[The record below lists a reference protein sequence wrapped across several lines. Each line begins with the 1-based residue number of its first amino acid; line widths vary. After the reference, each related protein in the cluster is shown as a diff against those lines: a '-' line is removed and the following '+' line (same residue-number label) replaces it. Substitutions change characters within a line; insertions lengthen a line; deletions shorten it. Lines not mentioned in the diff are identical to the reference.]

1 MNKKTLAILL
11 SKLNVIT
18 IPQPHLEQY
27 QTDSEI
33 ASIILW
39 QAYMNGDIEDKLV
52 ADLGCG
58 NGIFGIG
65 ALLLGAKKVYF
76 VDKDKGSINVL
87 KENLSYI
94 EGGEYEIFNV
104 DINDFN
110 HKVDIVIENPPFGVQ
125 KIHIDKVFLEKSFEI
140 SNKIY
145 TLHKIESKEF
155 IQELSNKY
163 GFEVLGIIDL
173 DFVLKKT
180 MHYHKKANYNVKVGC
195 WILEKNR

>member
-1 MNKKTLAILL
+1 MNKKTLAVLL
-11 SKLNVIT
+11 SKLNTVIN
-18 IPQPHLEQY
+18 PKPYLEQY

-39 QAYMNGDIEDKLV
+39 QAYMNGDIEDKIV

-65 ALLLGAKKVYF
+65 SLLLGAKKVYF
-76 VDKDKGSINVL
+76 VDKDKESIIVL

-94 EGGEYEIFNV
+94 AGGEYEIFSV
-104 DINDFN
+104 DIANFN

-125 KIHIDKVFLEKSFEI
+125 KIHSDKIFLEKSFEI

-145 TLHKIESKEF
+145 SLHKIESKQF
-155 IQELSNKY
+155 INELAGKNSFN
-163 GFEVLGIIDL
+163 VLGIIDI

-180 MHYHKKANYNVKVGC
+180 MNYHKKANYNVKVGC
-195 WILEKNR
+195 WILEKN

>member
-1 MNKKTLAILL
+1 MNKKTLAVLL
-11 SKLNVIT
+11 SRLNT
-18 IPQPHLEQY
+18 INNPKPYLEQY

-76 VDKDKGSINVL
+76 VEKDKESVSVL
-87 KENLSYI
+87 KQNLDYI
-94 EGGEYEIFNV
+94 EGGEYEIVVSDIQKFNE
-104 DINDFN
+104 
-110 HKVDIVIENPPFGVQ
+110 KVDLIVENPPFGVQ
-125 KIHIDKVFLEKSFEI
+125 KAHNDKIFLEKSFEI
-140 SNKIY
+140 SQKIY
-145 TLHKIESKEF
+145 SLHKIESKEF
-155 IQELSNKY
+155 IQELSNKHC
-163 GFEVLGIIDL
+163 FSVLGIIDI

-180 MHYHKKANYNVKVGC
+180 MRYHKKTNYNVKVGC
-195 WILEKNR
+195 WILEKTL

>member
-1 MNKKTLAILL
+1 MNKKTLAVLL

-18 IPQPHLEQY
+18 NPKPDLEQY
-27 QTDSEI
+27 QTDAEI

-39 QAYMNGDIEDKLV
+39 QAYMNGDVEDKLI

-76 VDKDKGSINVL
+76 VDKDKESMTLL

-94 EGGEYEIFNV
+94 EGGEYEIFNL
-104 DINDFN
+104 DITQFN
-110 HKVDIVIENPPFGVQ
+110 HKVDIIIENPPFGVQ
-125 KIHIDKVFLEKSFEI
+125 KIHSDKIFLEKSFEI

-145 TLHKIESKEF
+145 SLHKIESKEF
-155 IQELSNKY
+155 IHELAKTH
-163 GFEVLGIIDL
+163 GFSVLGIIDL

-195 WILEKNR
+195 WIIEKN